1 MSEVIAAAKGL
12 RYVYPDGAE
21 VALRGVELS
30 IGAGEVAAIL
40 AANGGGKTTLLKLI
54 AGLLRPAEGRVRV
67 FGLDPY
73 RDFERVRTRLGA
85 VFQYPAEQVIG
96 PTVRDDVGFG
106 LGHLNL
112 SRQEL
117 GARVDAVL
125 ERLGIA
131 HLAGRIPHY
140 LSAGELKKVALA
152 GALAARPELLILD
165 EPFAQLDTQAVEEL
179 AVLLK
184 EINRDWGTAIIFTS
198 HQPEPAAML
207 AETVY
212 VLAGGGVAARGT
224 PREVFSNLDAL
235 AKSRL
240 RPPGLFVLAD
250 ILQRAGLAVEP
261 HWDAGRM
268 AAEILAA
275 AGMVPGR
282 QA

>member
-85 VFQYPAEQVIG
+85 VFQNPAEQVIG

-165 EPFAQLDTQAVEEL
+165 EPFAQLDPGSGRTGGVAEGNQPGL
-179 AVLLK
+179 
-184 EINRDWGTAIIFTS
+184 GHS
-198 HQPEPAAML
+198 HHLYQPPEPAAMWRD
-207 AETVY
+207 
-212 VLAGGGVAARGT
+212 GVNPRRRRERPGTRGVQQ
-224 PREVFSNLDAL
+224 PGRPG
-235 AKSRL
+235 KSRL

-250 ILQRAGLAVEP
+250 ILSRRDWLWNR
-261 HWDAGRM
+261 WDAG
-268 AAEILAA
+268 
-275 AGMVPGR
+275 
-282 QA
+282 Q